1 MRAAVGGFFH
11 ETNTF
16 CAIRTDLDSFKAR
29 DYIDTDDVKEFT
41 EYFNDARE
49 ITGFLRTLAKYNDD
63 VLPLP
68 AAFATPSGLIEKDVY
83 VAIKERM
90 LERIAFTKPDVVFLN
105 LHGAAVVEGFDD
117 CEGTCSAQSRHL
129 LEKVRRYMLY
139 LTCTQMYLLLW

>member
-1 MRAAVGGFFH
+1 MTIGDDFYESGGRRLFH

-29 DYIDTDDVKEFT
+29 DYIDADDVKEFT

-68 AAFATPSGLIEKDVY
+68 AAFATPSGLIEK
-83 VAIKERM
+83 M
-90 LERIAFTKPDVVFLN
+90 
-105 LHGAAVVEGFDD
+105 
-117 CEGTCSAQSRHL
+117 
-129 LEKVRRYMLY
+129 YMSL
-139 LTCTQMYLLLW
+139 